1 MELILLCLVIVPYEG
16 SFVFLVIT
24 YLEDVL
30 GFKID
35 DLEFCGLILF
45 FFHPFYL
52 SLRLIVDDVSAGLDD
67 NSTAVT

>member
-30 GFKID
+30 GQEID
-35 DLEFCGLILF
+35 NLEFGTFILF
-45 FFHPFYL
+45 FFSSVLP
-52 SLRLIVDDVSAGLDD
+52 SSSVNRR
-67 NSTAVT
+67 